1 MQLQTVSV
9 HFWAFSM
16 LGIGLGALLAYKIRA
31 MRSTFVAAFQGPK
44 ESVVFSV
51 KNSGMANILKDGC
64 SRRER
69 LDAPLYVFLTQQ

>member
-31 MRSTFVAAFQGPK
+31 MRSTFVAAFQGP
-44 ESVVFSV
+44 
-51 KNSGMANILKDGC
+51 
-64 SRRER
+64 
-69 LDAPLYVFLTQQ
+69 